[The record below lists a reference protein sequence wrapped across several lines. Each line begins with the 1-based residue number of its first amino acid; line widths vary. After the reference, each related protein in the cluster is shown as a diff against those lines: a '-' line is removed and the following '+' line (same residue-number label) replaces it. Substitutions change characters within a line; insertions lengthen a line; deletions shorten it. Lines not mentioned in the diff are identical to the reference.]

1 MELSGKRILIIGLGK
16 TGIAAVRFLA
26 RRGAE
31 IVVTDEKPL
40 SLMKEAFDELADVR
54 PHFKFRAGGLAIG
67 SDIDLVVP
75 SPGVAPLHEI
85 LSEAVNR
92 GIPVMSELELAC
104 CFLRR
109 PMIAITGTNGKTT
122 TTTLIG
128 EILEGAGKKVFVGGN
143 IGRPLI
149 GYVDGKQEEEYVV
162 IEVSSFQLQWISRF
176 RPDIAIL
183 LNVTRDHVNYHGTFA
198 DYLRIKE
205 RIFENQTGEDI
216 AILNAA
222 DPFTEVLSK
231 KLAAGIQYFSSFK
244 KVRHGMFL
252 DQETLI
258 YRREPE
264 GTEEV
269 YPRAMIRIP
278 GIHNI
283 ENVMAAVMA
292 SRGAGC
298 SREAV
303 IKAVEGFKGIAH
315 RIEFAG
321 EKGGI
326 AFYDDSKATNVDA
339 VMRALETFSRPV
351 ILLMGGRDKEGD
363 FENLATPVRQRVK
376 RLVLFGE
383 ARAKIDGLIGGLVKT
398 DQVATL
404 GDAMELARH
413 HASDGD
419 VVLLSPGCASF
430 DEFTDYKARGDFFK
444 KWVGNLS

>member
-40 SLMKEAFDELADVR
+40 SLLKDAFDELADVL

-104 CFLRR
+104 RFLRR

-128 EILEGAGKKVFVGGN
+128 EILEEAGKKVFVGGN

-176 RPDIAIL
+176 RPDIAVL

-198 DYLRIKE
+198 DYLRVKE
-205 RIFENQTGEDI
+205 RIFENQTGEDL
-216 AILNAA
+216 AIFNAD
-222 DPFTEVLSK
+222 DPSTEVLSK
-231 KLAAGIQYFSSFK
+231 KLTSDIQYFSSCR

-292 SRGAGC
+292 SREAGC

-321 EKGGI
+321 EKGGVT
-326 AFYDDSKATNVDA
+326 FYDDSKATNVGA

-363 FENLATPVRQRVK
+363 FENLATPVSQRVK

-398 DQVATL
+398 EQAATL

-413 HASDGD
+413 HASAGD

>member
-40 SLMKEAFDELADVR
+40 SLLKEAFDELADVL

-104 CFLRR
+104 RFLRR

-176 RPDIAIL
+176 RPNIAIL

-198 DYLRIKE
+198 DYLRVKE
-205 RIFENQTGEDI
+205 RIFENQTGEDL
-216 AILNAA
+216 AIFNAD
-222 DPFTEVLSK
+222 DPSTEVLSK
-231 KLAAGIQYFSSFK
+231 KLTSDIQYFSSCR

-292 SRGAGC
+292 SREAGC

-321 EKGGI
+321 EKGGVT
-326 AFYDDSKATNVDA
+326 FYDDSKATNVGA

-363 FENLATPVRQRVK
+363 FENLATPVSQRVK

-398 DQVATL
+398 DQAATL

-413 HASDGD
+413 HASAGD